1 MNDTLD
7 IPEEFLQ
14 DEGVEL
20 DETSAEFVDSLVK
33 RLILFIQEFCDVT
46 FFPYQV
52 PIAYGIVE
60 SIVLGDGE
68 EKTLIATR
76 QSGKSEVVSNIV
88 AGLMVILPKLSDVY
102 PTWLGKFK
110 KGFLCGIFAPVEDQA
125 DTVFGRV
132 VSKLTSDHAMDFLL
146 DPELN
151 DKATSGG
158 ARGKGKVIHLKN
170 SGSLCRMQSCNP
182 KAKIESKTYHF
193 IFVDEA
199 QQADEQMITK
209 CVAAGTPVWTP
220 DGNALPV
227 EQVVLEQLPIM
238 SYSKSWDLRE
248 GIGRQVHNRDRTIGD
263 LVPTTPSEWH
273 DNGVKPVWRVTTS
286 SGRYVDA
293 TANHRW
299 VVRERK
305 GNSLPKERQTSELRV
320 GMSLPLTLDGDPGPH
335 GTGTL
340 DEGYFSGQIIGDGC
354 TAQQVQW
361 CGHRDGA
368 LSEMVRI
375 AESWGDTFSVYKEN
389 PDNGLVEGAFIG
401 GASKALLTHYNL
413 MHKIGVDKALSTS
426 GHSSDFYRGLVAGL
440 WDSDGYVDSGT
451 AKRNGA
457 AYYASISETLIRQV
471 QYVLQ
476 RLGIL
481 ATLSVRD
488 NSNSGY
494 SSTNP
499 LWTLCVKDVESLK
512 QFHSVIKLHTEYKQA
527 ALEALVRNT
536 DGRVGRRHPRI
547 SHPKR
552 AFGEG
557 RIAWD
562 RIVSVEYVGERP
574 TFCVTVEPSNAVIWN
589 GFVGLN
595 SIKPM
600 LAFNNGTI
608 VLGGTAQREKSY
620 FYKMIQY
627 NKRRD
632 VASNRGHKQAHY
644 EYDYRIASRY
654 NDNYAKFIRKEKLRL
669 GEDSDEF
676 RMSYCP
682 EISTPILTAD
692 LVYIQAGEVTPGM
705 KLVGFDEERPGKGQH
720 RRFRESVVIDA
731 EELTMECSRIELSD
745 GSSVVCTPDHQ
756 WLVLT
761 AGSRTVW
768 KRTDELADTDTLHRI
783 ASVWWMPGTRSYETG
798 YLAAAFDGEG
808 SLNIVDGRLRNI
820 TFAQR
825 DNAMLAEVKRCLDVL
840 GFRYQTY
847 SYEGYGT
854 NGDVIALHLRG
865 GRDECMRFLGTV
877 RPLRLL
883 DLHSAELWGTIGR
896 HDYNG
901 EMDHPKVVSVTPV
914 GERQVMAIKTTT
926 GTYIADGLASHNCNE
941 WILEKGMFVS
951 EERLDSLYHPRMK
964 IVQQWWDSPIVVGID
979 VARSN
984 DSTVVTPVWV
994 DWDHPDGFGFY
1005 EHRVLNW
1012 LEINNVEWEQQYFDI
1027 INFLRNYEVYR
1038 VGVDSQG
1045 VGGPIAERL
1054 QILMPNVD
1062 VVAVSSDA
1070 KAQNERWTH
1079 LTQLIQRGQ
1088 LIVPGDSRSRAKK
1101 VWKRFNQQM
1110 GDLEKVNRGP
1120 YMLAAAPEERNAF
1133 DDYPD
1138 SLAIACALTIDDTLP
1153 TVQVYD
1159 NPFFG

>member
-1 MNDTLD
+1 MSNAVLD
-7 IPEEFLQ
+7 EFSEELIQ

-20 DETSAEFVDSLVK
+20 DETSSEFVHNLVM
-33 RLILFIQEFCDVT
+33 RLLLFIQEFCDVK

-52 PIAYGIVE
+52 PIAYGIIE
-60 SIVLGDGE
+60 SVVLGDGE

-76 QSGKSEVVSNIV
+76 QSGKSEVISNII
-88 AGLMVILPKLSDVY
+88 AGLMVILPKLADVY

-110 KGFLCGIFAPVEDQA
+110 KGFLCGVFAPVEDQA

-132 VSKLTSDHAMDFLL
+132 VSKLTSEHAMDFLL

-158 ARGKGKVIHLKN
+158 ARGKGKVINLKN

-209 CVAAGTPVWTP
+209 
-220 DGNALPV
+220 
-227 EQVVLEQLPIM
+227 
-238 SYSKSWDLRE
+238 
-248 GIGRQVHNRDRTIGD
+248 
-263 LVPTTPSEWH
+263 
-273 DNGVKPVWRVTTS
+273 
-286 SGRYVDA
+286 
-293 TANHRW
+293 
-299 VVRERK
+299 
-305 GNSLPKERQTSELRV
+305 
-320 GMSLPLTLDGDPGPH
+320 
-335 GTGTL
+335 
-340 DEGYFSGQIIGDGC
+340 
-354 TAQQVQW
+354 
-361 CGHRDGA
+361 
-368 LSEMVRI
+368 
-375 AESWGDTFSVYKEN
+375 
-389 PDNGLVEGAFIG
+389 
-401 GASKALLTHYNL
+401 
-413 MHKIGVDKALSTS
+413 
-426 GHSSDFYRGLVAGL
+426 
-440 WDSDGYVDSGT
+440 
-451 AKRNGA
+451 
-457 AYYASISETLIRQV
+457 
-471 QYVLQ
+471 
-476 RLGIL
+476 
-481 ATLSVRD
+481 
-488 NSNSGY
+488 
-494 SSTNP
+494 
-499 LWTLCVKDVESLK
+499 
-512 QFHSVIKLHTEYKQA
+512 
-527 ALEALVRNT
+527 
-536 DGRVGRRHPRI
+536 
-547 SHPKR
+547 
-552 AFGEG
+552 
-557 RIAWD
+557 
-562 RIVSVEYVGERP
+562 
-574 TFCVTVEPSNAVIWN
+574 
-589 GFVGLN
+589 

-632 VASNRGHKQAHY
+632 VANGRGHRQSHY
-644 EYDYRIASRY
+644 EYDYRIASKY
-654 NDNYAKFIRKEKLRL
+654 NENYAKFIKKEKLRI

-682 EISTPILTAD
+682 EVSTPVLTAD
-692 LVYIQAGEVTPGM
+692 LTYIPAGKVTAGM
-705 KLVGFDEERPGKGQH
+705 KLVGFDEDRPGKGSH
-720 RRFRESVVIDA
+720 RRFRESVVLDA
-731 EELTMECSRIELSD
+731 EELTMDCVRVELSD
-745 GSSVVCTPDHQ
+745 GTSVTCTPDHQ

-761 AGSRTVW
+761 AGRRTEW
-768 KRTDELADTDTLHRI
+768 KRTDELVDTDTLHRLC
-783 ASVWWMPGTRSYETG
+783 SVWGPLERTYEVG

-808 SLNIVDGRLRNI
+808 SLGIVDGRLRNI

-825 DNAMLAEVKRCLDVL
+825 DNAMLAEVKRCLTVL
-840 GFRYQTY
+840 GFEYQTY
-847 SYEGYGT
+847 EYEGYGT
-854 NGDVIALHLRG
+854 NGDVVSLHLRG
-865 GRDECMRFLGTV
+865 GRDEHMRFLGTV

-883 DLHSAELWGTIGR
+883 DKHKVELWGTVGR

-901 EMDHPKVVSVTPV
+901 DMEHPKVVCVTPV
-914 GERQVMAIKTTT
+914 GKRQVMAIKTST
-926 GTYIADGLASHNCNE
+926 GTYVADGLASHNCNE

-951 EERLDSLYHPRMK
+951 EARLESLYHPRMR
-964 IVQQWWDSPIVVGID
+964 IVPQWWDSPIVVGID

-1027 INFLRNYEVYR
+1027 INFLRNYNVYR

-1054 QILMPNVD
+1054 QILMPNVE
-1062 VVAVSSDA
+1062 VVPVSSDA
-1070 KAQNERWTH
+1070 KTQNDRWTH

-1110 GDLEKVNRGP
+1110 SDLEKVNRGP
-1120 YMLAAAPEERNAF
+1120 YMLAAAPDERNAF

-1138 SLAIACALTIDDTLP
+1138 SLAIACSLTIDDTLP